1 MQIDN
6 KFKNRIMELMDEEV
20 ILKFDS
26 RSGDASTYYNVDEEL
41 PNVNSADL
49 ADEDDQSIKLK
60 A

>member
-1 MQIDN
+1 MLQDE

-26 RSGDASTYYNVDEEL
+26 RSGEASTYYNVDEEL
-41 PNVNSADL
+41 PNGNALDL
-49 ADEDDQSIKLK
+49 ADDQEEKVK